1 MIISLKHNYIYVRTR
16 KTGSSTIEWWLRQH
30 LGPDD
35 IVVKSSLECLWP
47 VLRPGADVPDA
58 SGLITHVAA
67 AQVMPLI
74 REDLWNSAFKFTSER
89 HPYEKAV
96 SFAYFRL
103 DQMKKSGKHERLE
116 REAQDFESFLDRVV
130 RGGLYTS
137 FSHYSVDG
145 KPVVDDFIRL
155 ESLVPDLQRIAA
167 RIGIPAPEELPRKR
181 GKSRTDQ
188 RPATEILTQEQ
199 KEIVWDFCRPEFE
212 LLGYQR

>member
-1 MIISLKHNYIYVRTR
+1 MIISLRHNYVYVRTR

-35 IVVKSSLECLWP
+35 IVVKSSLDCLRP

-58 SGLITHVAA
+58 DGLITHVSVS
-67 AQVMPLI
+67 QVMPLI
-74 REDLWNSAFKFTSER
+74 REDLWRAAFKFTSER

-103 DQMKKSGKHERLE
+103 DQMKKAGKHDKIERK
-116 REAQDFESFLDRVV
+116 AGDFDAYLDRVIK
-130 RGGLYTS
+130 GGQYTS

-155 ESLVPDLQRIAA
+155 ESLLPDLRRIAS
-167 RIGIPAPEELPRKR
+167 RIGVPLPEELPRKR

-188 RPATEILTQEQ
+188 RPAKEILTQEQ
-199 KEIVWDFCRPEFE
+199 KDVVWSFCRPEFE
-212 LLGYQR
+212 LLGYER